1 MQKKNFILL
10 FSSIML
16 SFCSKIYAQT
26 DSITVSGKLNGLGNQ
41 TVSVSF
47 TDFSGQVKNYR
58 AVARN
63 DHFSFRAPLQETPVI
78 ARFNASID
86 RSISGTNN
94 GQRYSNPAPALDL
107 FMYNRDIHIEGDALL
122 LQFASVTGD
131 EENNMFNHY
140 KESVRQDE
148 LRSYELMRALLS
160 SDKAATEN
168 PTAFQKE
175 IRDTRNRITVRQ
187 KEFIVQHPDALASAF
202 LLSRMQNFYNAND
215 YTAAWNGLSGRYKN
229 HPAAKSIR
237 DYVEKIS
244 SSLAGTP
251 VADFERNDKNGRLVR
266 LSAYKGRTILLDFW
280 GSWCGPCRASHPHL
294 KELYK
299 KYKDKGFE
307 IIAIAQERGKTLHES
322 KNSWLKAI
330 ADDDINWVHILNQ
343 DGVEKQD
350 LVKSYRVNAFPTKIL
365 VDTEGKII
373 LRITASATDDIDK
386 ALEKVYGY

>member
-1 MQKKNFILL
+1 
-10 FSSIML
+10 
-16 SFCSKIYAQT
+16 
-26 DSITVSGKLNGLGNQ
+26 
-41 TVSVSF
+41 
-47 TDFSGQVKNYR
+47 
-58 AVARN
+58 
-63 DHFSFRAPLQETPVI
+63 
-78 ARFNASID
+78 
-86 RSISGTNN
+86 
-94 GQRYSNPAPALDL
+94 
-107 FMYNRDIHIEGDALL
+107 
-122 LQFASVTGD
+122 
-131 EENNMFNHY
+131 
-140 KESVRQDE
+140 
-148 LRSYELMRALLS
+148 
-160 SDKAATEN
+160 
-168 PTAFQKE
+168 
-175 IRDTRNRITVRQ
+175 
-187 KEFIVQHPDALASAF
+187 
-202 LLSRMQNFYNAND
+202 
-215 YTAAWNGLSGRYKN
+215 
-229 HPAAKSIR
+229 
-237 DYVEKIS
+237 
-244 SSLAGTP
+244 
-251 VADFERNDKNGRLVR
+251 VR